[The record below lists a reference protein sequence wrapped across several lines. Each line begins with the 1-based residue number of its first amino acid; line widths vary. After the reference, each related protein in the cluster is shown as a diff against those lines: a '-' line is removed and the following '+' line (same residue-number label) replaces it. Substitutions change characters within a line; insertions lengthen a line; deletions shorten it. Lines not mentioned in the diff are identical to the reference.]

1 MLDRLT
7 DSCRAGI
14 GRHRAPAQFGV
25 MLVDDQAAPLV
36 QSLVD
41 LLGDAAVACDA
52 ASLRFFSQDVMAAGA
67 VPMAVASPAST
78 EQMVQLVQ
86 FARQHGLALFPRG
99 GGMSYTRAFLPGD
112 SRAVM
117 VDFSRLAAIRTI
129 SAVDGH
135 VTVEAGCTWAAL
147 DAALAPLG
155 LRARFWGPMSGGTAT
170 VGGSMSNG
178 SVTFGSGQVGASANA
193 VKSFEIV
200 TGTGAVIHSG
210 SDGTG
215 TGQPGNR
222 SHGPDLTGLFAH
234 DCGALGIKTAV
245 TLETEPRPAL
255 VDGVSFASDDFAA
268 MCALLR
274 GVAQQRLASE
284 VIAMDADVARQMAG
298 PADLWADVRALARI
312 GLASGDPFTALRRMA
327 GVALAG
333 RRFLDRAA
341 YTLHFVVEGRDRDDL
356 RSRLRAI
363 RQLAAGCGEIPNTV
377 PLATRAQPF
386 PELPVTHPDGRRM
399 LPLHGVFAWSRVAGF
414 HAAYVEWKAGWAP
427 VLAAHNI
434 VVADFFAV
442 VAGVGLL
449 YEPVFYWPDGLM
461 AYHDRRTPAW
471 LAGMPRHPDNP
482 AGRAMVFD
490 AAAALVDLMAS
501 HGASQFQI
509 GRLYPYAG
517 VHEAG
522 RGALLRAIKAAVDPD
537 GICNPGVLGL

>member
-1 MLDRLT
+1 MPG
-7 DSCRAGI
+7 AE
-14 GRHRAPAQFGV
+14 
-25 MLVDDQAAPLV
+25 VDLA
-36 QSLVD
+36 QSLAD
-41 LLGDAAVACDA
+41 LIGAAGVTSDAETLG
-52 ASLRFFSQDVMAAGA
+52 FFAQDVMAGGIA
-67 VPMAVASPAST
+67 PLAVASPAST
-78 EQMVQLVQ
+78 EQMVQLVR
-86 FARQHGLALFPRG
+86 FARTHGVALHPRG
-99 GGMSYTRAFLPGD
+99 GGMSYTRAFLPET
-112 SRAVM
+112 SRAIV
-117 VDFSRLAAIRTI
+117 VDFSRLAAIRAT

-147 DAALAPLG
+147 DAALAPLR
-155 LRARFWGPMSGGTAT
+155 LRTRFWGPMSGGTAT
-170 VGGSMSNG
+170 VGGSLSNG

-215 TGQPGNR
+215 AGQPGNR

-234 DCGALGIKTAV
+234 DCGALGIKTAI

-255 VDGVSFASDDFAA
+255 VDGISFASDDFAGL
-268 MCALLR
+268 CDLLR
-274 GVAQQRLASE
+274 GVAQRRLASE
-284 VIAMDADVARQMAG
+284 IIAMDADVARQMAG
-298 PADLWADVRALARI
+298 PSNIWNDLKALGRI
-312 GLASGDPFTALRRMA
+312 GLASGDPATALRRMA

-341 YTLHFVVEGRDRDDL
+341 FTLHFVVEGRDRDDL

-399 LPLHGVFAWSRVAGF
+399 LPLHGVFAWSQVAGF
-414 HAAYVEWKAGWAP
+414 HAAYRQWKAGMAP

-461 AYHDRRTPAW
+461 AYHERRTPAW
-471 LAGMPRHPDNP
+471 LAAMPRHPDNP
-482 AGRAMVFD
+482 AGRAMVFQ
-490 AAAALVDLMAS
+490 AVAALVELMAS
-501 HGASQFQI
+501 HGASQYQI

-517 VHEAG
+517 AHEAG

-537 GICNPGVLGL
+537 GLCNPGVLGL